1 MKEVPQFILSV
12 LIGFSILILSLGYT
26 EREKSAQ
33 KIENIERLVRTKD
46 YLSTKKSI
54 QETDLLLEE
63 MQRKIDSMK

>member
-12 LIGFSILILSLGYT
+12 LIGFSVLILSFGYV

-33 KIENIERLVRTKD
+33 KIENIERLIRTKD

-63 MQRKIDSMK
+63 MQRKIDSLK

>member
-12 LIGFSILILSLGYT
+12 LIGFSVLILSLGYT
-26 EREKSAQ
+26 EREKSEQ
-33 KIENIERLVRTKD
+33 KIENIERLIRTKD

>member
-12 LIGFSILILSLGYT
+12 LIGFSILILSFGYV

-33 KIENIERLVRTKD
+33 KIENIERLIRTKD

>member
-26 EREKSAQ
+26 EREKTAQ

>member
-12 LIGFSILILSLGYT
+12 LIGFSVLILSFGYV

-33 KIENIERLVRTKD
+33 KIENIERLIRTKD

>member
-12 LIGFSILILSLGYT
+12 LIGFSILILSLGYA
-26 EREKSAQ
+26 EREKSEQ